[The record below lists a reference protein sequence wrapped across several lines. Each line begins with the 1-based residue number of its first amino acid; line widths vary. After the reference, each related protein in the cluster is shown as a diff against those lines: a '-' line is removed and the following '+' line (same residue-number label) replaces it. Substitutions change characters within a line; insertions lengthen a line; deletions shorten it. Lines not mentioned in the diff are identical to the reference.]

1 MRHEVGDCMA
11 ELNRKR
17 VEADGSARG
26 GEGPSPRQW
35 LPLVGMTFSAFI
47 LNTSEFMPVGLLVD
61 IAGSFSITE
70 AACGLMITAY
80 AWAVMLLSL
89 PLMIAAS
96 RIEFKRLLLGVLSVF
111 AVGQFLSAA
120 APAFPI
126 LILAR
131 VVVASAH
138 AIFWSIAAVMAT
150 RLVDARHGSLAIGM
164 IATGPAFPIL
174 ILARVVVASAHAIFW
189 SIAAVMAT
197 RLVDARHGSLAIGM
211 IATGSS
217 IAQIFGLPLGRAIG
231 LALGWRMT
239 FGVVGVIAAVVIAY
253 LAATLPPMPAGA
265 PFALARLPR
274 LLGNRLLLAIYA
286 ATILFATGYYTCYSY
301 IEPFLQQVAGFDA
314 GMITMSLTVFGVAGI
329 AGSALFSRFYD
340 GMSLTV
346 FGVAGIAGSALFSR
360 FYDGRSRPFLALAI
374 AGVAVAIAVLR
385 PFASSAPAVLASF
398 MLWGCCGTALNV
410 AFQAEIIKCA
420 DDDDSSVAMSIFSGL
435 FNFGIG
441 LASFMLWGCCG
452 TALNVA
458 FQAEIIKCADDD
470 DSSVAMSIFSG
481 LFNFGIGAGSALGG
495 MVVASASVGSIG
507 IVGAAASVGSIGI
520 VGAAIVAASW
530 VVTATVMFR
539 LMGRC
544 RAAA

>member
-26 GEGPSPRQW
+26 GGGPSPRQW

-164 IATGPAFPIL
+164 IATG
-174 ILARVVVASAHAIFW
+174 
-189 SIAAVMAT
+189 
-197 RLVDARHGSLAIGM
+197 
-211 IATGSS
+211 SS

-231 LALGWRMT
+231 LVLGWRMT

-274 LLGNRLLLAIYA
+274 LLSNRLLLAIYA

-340 GMSLTV
+340 G
-346 FGVAGIAGSALFSR
+346 
-360 FYDGRSRPFLALAI
+360 RSRPFLALAI

-385 PFASSAPAVLASF
+385 PLAGSAPAVLASF

-420 DDDDSSVAMSIFSGL
+420 DG
-435 FNFGIG
+435 
-441 LASFMLWGCCG
+441 
-452 TALNVA
+452 
-458 FQAEIIKCADDD
+458 D

-507 IVGAAASVGSIGI
+507 IVGAA
-520 VGAAIVAASW
+520 IVAASW

-539 LMGRC
+539 LMGRR